1 MKQIFGQTMFKL
13 AEQDPNVVILLCDVT
28 FPGSEEFEKRF
39 PNRLYNFGITE
50 QTTAGI
56 AAGMASQGLKPV
68 FYTIAPFLLERCFEF
83 IKVDIDG
90 CNLPVMLVG
99 YDYENYYGSTHTCL
113 DAKKMV
119 GLFKNVVGYFP
130 ETEKQAEDAI
140 IEAHKSNK
148 PSFIL
153 LNKIK
158 NDPK

>member
-1 MKQIFGQTMFKL
+1 MKNIFGKTILKL
-13 AEQDPNVVILLCDVT
+13 AEQDPKIVLLLCDVT
-28 FPGSEEFEKRF
+28 YPGSEGFKDRF
-39 PNRLYNFGITE
+39 PARLYNFGLTE
-50 QTTAGI
+50 QATTGI
-56 AAGMASQGLKPV
+56 AAGMASQGLRPI
-68 FYTIAPFLLERCFEF
+68 FYTIAPFVLERCFEF
-83 IKVDIDG
+83 IKVDVDY

-99 YDYENYYGSTHTCL
+99 YDYENYYGETHSCL

>member
-1 MKQIFGQTMFKL
+1 MKQIFGQTILKL
-13 AEQDPNVVILLCDVT
+13 AEQDSNVVVLLCDVT
-28 FPGSEEFEKRF
+28 FPRSKEFEKRF
-39 PNRLYNFGITE
+39 PGRLYNLGITE
-50 QTTAGI
+50 QATAGI
-56 AAGMASQGLKPV
+56 AAGMASQGLKPI
-68 FYTIAPFLLERCFEF
+68 FYTIAPFVLERAFEF
-83 IKVDIDG
+83 IKLDIDD